1 MLNVTCLP
9 ILRHDSPP
17 LMGEWAG
24 KPFAPPMVE
33 LVGDGRSACPDQVL
47 FDQLLTTMAHP
58 DKRVFGWQG
67 WAVDVMTHRKR
78 FDGGLVSW
86 AADNVALVVPRQNGK
101 GDVIEH
107 RELLGALIFGE
118 QNIMHSAHLLETA
131 EAAWGRM
138 LNRVEANP
146 HLAKRLKKVDRS
158 NGRKAI
164 HFTNGSSIFYRSR
177 SEKSSR
183 GLQYELIVY
192 DEAMYVTDE
201 QIAALSPTQTAQAHS
216 QSLFVFTGL
225 FAESGFMHQARRTV
239 IEGNGE
245 GWAWLEW
252 AIDDPEK
259 TTDDAWVRAVNPSVT
274 DGLIR
279 FEKLAA
285 QRSKMGRD
293 KFAREHCNVHDF
305 PVSAQS
311 DINPERL
318 AELTDPEST
327 PGPSV
332 VLGLHVARDLSRAW
346 IVVASERTDGRIHVE
361 LAESKEGLA
370 WVPAWLQYARDHHGI
385 TTPVYLSAAMAA
397 GNLTTKLDE
406 LYIKWADIRGG
417 AWFRACDVFMEAYL
431 DATLVHLGQPELV
444 NSLVGARLKDK
455 GMGRMW
461 DWANSLDEL
470 GPTVA
475 ATHAVYGV
483 IHSAANAPGPVVF
496 ASSPTFTSTPIGG
509 GFAW

>member
-1 MLNVTCLP
+1 MRSLA
-9 ILRHDSPP
+9 LRHDSPP
-17 LMGEWAG
+17 LMGAWAG
-24 KPFAPPMVE
+24 KSFAPPIVE
-33 LVGDGRSACPDQVL
+33 LAGDGRSACPDEAL
-47 FDQLLTTMAHP
+47 FDELLTTMAHP

-67 WAVDVMTHRKR
+67 WAVDQMTRRKE
-78 FDGGLVSW
+78 FEGGLVSW
-86 AADNVALVVPRQNGK
+86 AADNVGLVVPRQNGK

-107 RELLGALIFGE
+107 RELLGAFIFGE
-118 QNIMHSAHLLETA
+118 TTIMHSAHLLETA

-138 LNRVEANP
+138 LERVEANP
-146 HLAKRLKKVDRS
+146 HLSKRLKKVDRS

-164 HFTNGSSIFYRSR
+164 HFTNGSSIYYRSR

-183 GLQYELIVY
+183 GLQYQLIVF

-201 QIAALSPTQTAQAHS
+201 QIAALTPTQTAQAHS

-225 FAESGFMHQARRTV
+225 FAESSFMHQARRSV

-259 TTDDAWVRAVNPSVT
+259 IQDDDWVRAVNPSVA

-279 FEKLAA
+279 FDKLKA
-285 QRSKMGRD
+285 QRGKMGRD
-293 KFAREHCNVHDF
+293 RFAREHCNLHDF
-305 PVSAQS
+305 PASAKS
-311 DINPERL
+311 DINPDRL
-318 AELTDPEST
+318 AALVDPDST
-327 PGPSV
+327 PGPRI
-332 VLGLHVARDLSRAW
+332 VLGLHVARDLSRSW
-346 IVVASERTDGRIHVE
+346 VVVASERPDGRLHVE

-370 WVPAWLQYARDHHGI
+370 WVPGWLEYARDHHGI
-385 TTPVYLSAAMAA
+385 TTPVYLSSVMAA
-397 GNLTTKLDE
+397 GNLIPKLDE
-406 LYIKWADIRGG
+406 LQVKWADIRGG
-417 AWFRACDVFMEAYL
+417 AWFRACDQFMEAYL
-431 DATLVHLGQPELV
+431 DGTLVHLDQPELT
-444 NSLVGARLKDK
+444 NSLIGARLKDK

-461 DWANSLDEL
+461 DWGESLDEL

-496 ASSPTFTSTPIGG
+496 ASSPTFASRPLGG
-509 GFAW
+509 GSIW